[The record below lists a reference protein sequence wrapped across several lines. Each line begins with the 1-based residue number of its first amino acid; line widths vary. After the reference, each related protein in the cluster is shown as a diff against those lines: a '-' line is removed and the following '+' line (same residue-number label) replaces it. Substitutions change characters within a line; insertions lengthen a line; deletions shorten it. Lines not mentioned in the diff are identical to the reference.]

1 MAAAEVKSIQ
11 EQKRELIERNQRYR
25 EAIVADC
32 AHVGAS
38 LWWVPRTIQVV
49 RSISPL
55 LLVASPLLGWLARK
69 KLRNGKLRSP
79 DVPGEKKKK
88 AGFFAAAWKGFRLY
102 QQIAPFVQGFMKAW
116 PAAREKHSGTY
127 ATQQGSTAPR
137 IHSK

>member
-1 MAAAEVKSIQ
+1 MAAAEVKSIE

-25 EAIVADC
+25 EAIAVDC

-38 LWWVPRTIQVV
+38 LSWVPRTIQVV

-79 DVPGEKKKK
+79 DIPGEKKK

-116 PAAREKHSGTY
+116 PAARDKHSGTY
-127 ATQQGSTAPR
+127 ATEQGSTMPPPQA
-137 IHSK
+137 K